1 MGIRNFL
8 LKRLILEEKN
18 SLALTIVIILSIALG
33 EIIIILTI
41 SIMNGFQNDFF
52 LSTTNVESGNLK
64 IENEL
69 TQEEIKKI
77 KKIEG
82 IKHINK
88 IYETQGIGIQ
98 DYYYPTILNI
108 IAVDIKDLKKD
119 QNFITFTGLEKDEL
133 DLKDDEIIIGNILSY
148 NFNLLKNDTLR
159 LIITDE
165 IKNFISLD
173 NDIKNF
179 KIKSIF
185 KSNYA
190 KINENLI
197 FMNIDYFIKNNL
209 LHNSNI
215 NYQVKTKN
223 LNPSNKLIEKIK
235 AIINQKIK
243 IKTWN
248 EYNKEFYKALKIER
262 NTMLIILT
270 SIFIVIAVNAYYLQK
285 RIIINKNKAILI
297 LLSMGLRIKKIK
309 QIFFVH
315 SIIICTIGG
324 LLGLILGISISLNIN
339 EILKIIDNL
348 VNSSINFL
356 NQILALEIDGIKI
369 QIVKDTITPKLFL
382 SDLVFTFCFACF
394 STIYSSMKATKKI
407 GIQKNIETIN
417 ES

>member
-1 MGIRNFL
+1 MSIRNFL

-52 LSTTNVESGNLK
+52 LSITNVESGNLK

-98 DYYYPTILNI
+98 NYYYPTILNI

-119 QNFITFTGLEKDEL
+119 QNFISFTGLEKDEL
-133 DLKDDEIIIGNILSY
+133 DLKDNEIIIGNVLSH
-148 NFNLLKNDTLR
+148 NFNLFENDPLE

-165 IKNFISLD
+165 IKTLISLE
-173 NDIKNF
+173 NDIKSF

-190 KINENLI
+190 KINETLI
-197 FMNIDYFIKNNL
+197 FMNIDYFIKNKI
-209 LHNSNI
+209 LHNSGI

-235 AIINQKIK
+235 AVNPKIK
-243 IKTWN
+243 AKTWN
-248 EYNKEFYKALKIER
+248 EYNKEFYKILKIER
-262 NTMLIILT
+262 NTMLIILA
-270 SIFIVIAVNAYYLQK
+270 SIFIVIAVNTYYLQK

-297 LLSMGLRIKKIK
+297 LLAMGLRIKKIK
-309 QIFFVH
+309 QIFFIH
-315 SIIICTIGG
+315 SIIICTVGG
-324 LLGLILGISISLNIN
+324 LLGLTLGISISLNIN

-348 VNSSINFL
+348 VNTLINFL
-356 NQILALEIDGIKI
+356 NQILALKIDGIKI
-369 QIVKDTITPKLFL
+369 QIVKNTITPKLFL
-382 SDLVFTFCFACF
+382 SDLTFTFCFACF
-394 STIYSSMKATKKI
+394 STMYSSMKATKKI
-407 GIQKNIETIN
+407 GSQKNIETIN
-417 ES
+417 GQ

>member
-52 LSTTNVESGNLK
+52 LSITNVESGNLK

-69 TQEEIKKI
+69 TQEELKKI

-82 IKHINK
+82 INHINK
-88 IYETQGIGIQ
+88 MYETQGIGIQ
-98 DYYYPTILNI
+98 NYYYPTILNI
-108 IAVDIKDLKKD
+108 IAIDIQDLKKD
-119 QNFITFTGLEKDEL
+119 QNFISFTGLEKAEL
-133 DLKDDEIIIGNILSY
+133 NLKDNEIIIGNILSY
-148 NFNLLKNDTLR
+148 NFNLFENDDLG
-159 LIITDE
+159 LIIIDE
-165 IKNFISLD
+165 IKNFISLE

-190 KINENLI
+190 KINETLI
-197 FMNIDYFIKNNL
+197 FMNIDYFIKNKVL
-209 LHNSNI
+209 RNSSI
-215 NYQVKTKN
+215 NYQIKTTN

-235 AIINQKIK
+235 AINPKIK
-243 IKTWN
+243 VKTWN
-248 EYNKEFYKALKIER
+248 EYNKEFYKTLKIER
-262 NTMLIILT
+262 NTMLIILA
-270 SIFIVIAVNAYYLQK
+270 SIFIVIAVNSYYLQK
-285 RIIINKNKAILI
+285 RIIINKNKAISI
-297 LLSMGLRIKKIK
+297 LLAMGLRIKKIK
-309 QIFFVH
+309 QIFIIH

-348 VNSSINFL
+348 VNTLINFL
-356 NQILALEIDGIKI
+356 NQIFALEIEGIKI
-369 QIVKDTITPKLFL
+369 QIVKNIITPKLFL
-382 SDLVFTFCFACF
+382 SDLAFTFCFACF

-407 GIQKNIETIN
+407 GSQKNIETIN
-417 ES
+417 GS

>member
-8 LKRLILEEKN
+8 LKKLILEEKN

-52 LSTTNVESGNLK
+52 LSITNVESGNLK

-69 TQEEIKKI
+69 TQEEIEEI

-98 DYYYPTILNI
+98 NYYYPTILNV
-108 IAVDIKDLKKD
+108 IAIDIENLKKD
-119 QNFITFTGLEKDEL
+119 QNFISFTGLNEDEMDIKDNEV
-133 DLKDDEIIIGNILSY
+133 IIGNVLSH
-148 NFNLLKNDTLR
+148 NFNLFENDTLG

-165 IKNFISLD
+165 IKFFISLE

-190 KINENLI
+190 KINETLI
-197 FMNIDYFIKNNL
+197 FMNIDYFIKNKILN
-209 LHNSNI
+209 NSSI
-215 NYQVKTKN
+215 NYQIKTKN
-223 LNPSNKLIEKIK
+223 LNPSNKLIKKIK
-235 AIINQKIK
+235 AVNPKIK
-243 IKTWN
+243 VKTWN
-248 EYNKEFYKALKIER
+248 EYNKEFYKTLKIER

-297 LLSMGLRIKKIK
+297 LLAMGLRIKKIK
-309 QIFFVH
+309 QIFFIH
-315 SIIICTIGG
+315 AIIICTIGG
-324 LLGLILGISISLNIN
+324 LLGLLLGISISLNIN

-348 VNSSINFL
+348 ANVLIIFL
-356 NQILALEIDGIKI
+356 NKILALEIASIKI
-369 QIVKDTITPKLFL
+369 QIVKNTITPKLFL
-382 SDLVFTFCFACF
+382 SDLAFTFFFACF
-394 STIYSSMKATKKI
+394 STIYSSLKVTKQI
-407 GIQKNIETIN
+407 GSQKNIETIN
-417 ES
+417 GS

>member
-133 DLKDDEIIIGNILSY
+133 DLKDDEIIIGNVLSY
-148 NFNLLKNDTLR
+148 NFNLFKNDALR

-165 IKNFISLD
+165 IKNFISLE

-190 KINENLI
+190 KINETLI

-209 LHNSNI
+209 LDNSSI

-235 AIINQKIK
+235 AINPKIK
-243 IKTWN
+243 VKTWN

-309 QIFFVH
+309 QIFFIH
-315 SIIICTIGG
+315 SIIICTTGG

-356 NQILALEIDGIKI
+356 NQILALEIDDIKI

-394 STIYSSMKATKKI
+394 STIYSSIKATKKI
-407 GIQKNIETIN
+407 GSQKNIETIN
-417 ES
+417 GS

>member
-52 LSTTNVESGNLK
+52 LSITNVESGNLK

-69 TQEEIKKI
+69 TQEELKKI

-82 IKHINK
+82 INHINK
-88 IYETQGIGIQ
+88 MYETQGIGIQ
-98 DYYYPTILNI
+98 NYYYPTILNI
-108 IAVDIKDLKKD
+108 IAIDIQDLKKD
-119 QNFITFTGLEKDEL
+119 QNFISFTGLEKAEL
-133 DLKDDEIIIGNILSY
+133 DLKDNEIIIGNILSY
-148 NFNLLKNDTLR
+148 NFNLFENDDLG
-159 LIITDE
+159 LIIIDE
-165 IKNFISLD
+165 IKNFISLE

-190 KINENLI
+190 KINETLI
-197 FMNIDYFIKNNL
+197 FMNIDYFIKNKVL
-209 LHNSNI
+209 RNSSI
-215 NYQVKTKN
+215 NYQIKTTN

-235 AIINQKIK
+235 AINPKIK
-243 IKTWN
+243 VKTWN
-248 EYNKEFYKALKIER
+248 EYNKEFYKTLKIER
-262 NTMLIILT
+262 NTMLIILA
-270 SIFIVIAVNAYYLQK
+270 SIFIVIAVNSYYLQK
-285 RIIINKNKAILI
+285 RIIINKNKAISI
-297 LLSMGLRIKKIK
+297 LLAMGLRIKKIK
-309 QIFFVH
+309 QIFIIH

-348 VNSSINFL
+348 VNTLINFL
-356 NQILALEIDGIKI
+356 NQIFALEIEGIKI
-369 QIVKDTITPKLFL
+369 QIVKNIITPKLFL
-382 SDLVFTFCFACF
+382 SDLAFTFCFACF

-407 GIQKNIETIN
+407 GSQKNIETIN
-417 ES
+417 GS

>member
-52 LSTTNVESGNLK
+52 LSITNVESGNLK

-98 DYYYPTILNI
+98 NYYYPTILNI

-119 QNFITFTGLEKDEL
+119 QNFISFTGLEKDEL
-133 DLKDDEIIIGNILSY
+133 DLKDNEIIIGNVLSH
-148 NFNLLKNDTLR
+148 NFNLFENDPLE

-165 IKNFISLD
+165 IKTLISLE
-173 NDIKNF
+173 NDIKSF

-190 KINENLI
+190 KINETLI
-197 FMNIDYFIKNNL
+197 FMNIDYFIKNKI
-209 LHNSNI
+209 LHNSGI

-235 AIINQKIK
+235 AVNPKIK
-243 IKTWN
+243 AKTWN
-248 EYNKEFYKALKIER
+248 ECNKEFYKILKIER
-262 NTMLIILT
+262 NTMLIILA
-270 SIFIVIAVNAYYLQK
+270 SIFIVIAVNTYYLQK

-297 LLSMGLRIKKIK
+297 LLAMGLRIKKIK
-309 QIFFVH
+309 QIFFIH
-315 SIIICTIGG
+315 SIIICTVGG
-324 LLGLILGISISLNIN
+324 LLGLTLGISISLNIN

-348 VNSSINFL
+348 VNTLINFL
-356 NQILALEIDGIKI
+356 NQILALKIDGIKI
-369 QIVKDTITPKLFL
+369 QIVKNTITPKLFL
-382 SDLVFTFCFACF
+382 SDLTFTFCFACF
-394 STIYSSMKATKKI
+394 STMYSSMKATKKI
-407 GIQKNIETIN
+407 GSQKNIETIN
-417 ES
+417 GQ

>member
-133 DLKDDEIIIGNILSY
+133 DLKDDEIIIGNVLSY
-148 NFNLLKNDTLR
+148 NFNLFKNDTLR
-159 LIITDE
+159 LVITDE
-165 IKNFISLD
+165 IKNFISLE

-190 KINENLI
+190 KINETLI

-223 LNPSNKLIEKIK
+223 LNPSNKLIKKIK
-235 AIINQKIK
+235 AINPKIK
-243 IKTWN
+243 VKAWN
-248 EYNKEFYKALKIER
+248 EYNKEFYKTLKIER

-309 QIFFVH
+309 QIFFIH

-348 VNSSINFL
+348 VNSLINFL

-394 STIYSSMKATKKI
+394 STIYSSIKATKKI
-407 GIQKNIETIN
+407 GSQKNIETIN
-417 ES
+417 GS

>member
-133 DLKDDEIIIGNILSY
+133 DLKDDDIIIGNVLSY
-148 NFNLLKNDTLR
+148 NFNLFKNDTLR

-165 IKNFISLD
+165 IKNFISLE

-190 KINENLI
+190 KINETLI

-209 LHNSNI
+209 LHNSSI

-235 AIINQKIK
+235 AINPKIK
-243 IKTWN
+243 VKTWN
-248 EYNKEFYKALKIER
+248 EYNKELYKTLKIER

-309 QIFFVH
+309 QIFFIH

-339 EILKIIDNL
+339 EILKTIDNL

-356 NQILALEIDGIKI
+356 NQILALEIDVIKI

-407 GIQKNIETIN
+407 GSQKNIETIN
-417 ES
+417 GS

>member
-133 DLKDDEIIIGNILSY
+133 DLKDDEIIIGNVLSY
-148 NFNLLKNDTLR
+148 NLNLFKNDALR

-165 IKNFISLD
+165 IKNFISLE

-190 KINENLI
+190 KINETLI
-197 FMNIDYFIKNNL
+197 FMKIDYFIKNNL
-209 LHNSNI
+209 LHNSSI

-235 AIINQKIK
+235 AINPKIK
-243 IKTWN
+243 VKTWN

-309 QIFFVH
+309 QIFFIH

-394 STIYSSMKATKKI
+394 STIYSSIKATKKI
-407 GIQKNIETIN
+407 GSQKNIETIN
-417 ES
+417 GS

>member
-133 DLKDDEIIIGNILSY
+133 DLKDDEIIIGNVLSY
-148 NFNLLKNDTLR
+148 NFNLFKNDALR

-165 IKNFISLD
+165 IKNFISLE

-190 KINENLI
+190 KINETLI
-197 FMNIDYFIKNNL
+197 FMNMDYFIKNNL
-209 LHNSNI
+209 LDNSSI
-215 NYQVKTKN
+215 DYQVKTKN

-235 AIINQKIK
+235 AINPKIK
-243 IKTWN
+243 VKTWN

-309 QIFFVH
+309 QIFFIH

-394 STIYSSMKATKKI
+394 STIYSSIKATKKI
-407 GIQKNIETIN
+407 GSQKNIETIN
-417 ES
+417 GS

>member
-52 LSTTNVESGNLK
+52 LSITNVESGNLK

-98 DYYYPTILNI
+98 NYYYPTILNI

-119 QNFITFTGLEKDEL
+119 QNFISFTGLEKDAL
-133 DLKDDEIIIGNILSY
+133 DLKDNEIIIGNVLSH
-148 NFNLLKNDTLR
+148 NFNLFENDPLE

-165 IKNFISLD
+165 IKTLISLE
-173 NDIKNF
+173 NDIKSF

-190 KINENLI
+190 KINETLI
-197 FMNIDYFIKNNL
+197 FMNIDYFIKNKI
-209 LHNSNI
+209 LHNSGI

-235 AIINQKIK
+235 AVNPKIK
-243 IKTWN
+243 AKTWN
-248 EYNKEFYKALKIER
+248 EYNKEFYKILKIER
-262 NTMLIILT
+262 NTMLIILA
-270 SIFIVIAVNAYYLQK
+270 SIFIVIAVNTYYLQK

-297 LLSMGLRIKKIK
+297 LLAMGLRIKKIK
-309 QIFFVH
+309 QIFFIH
-315 SIIICTIGG
+315 SIIICTVGG
-324 LLGLILGISISLNIN
+324 LLGLTLGISISLNIN

-348 VNSSINFL
+348 VNTLINFL
-356 NQILALEIDGIKI
+356 NQILALKIDGIKI
-369 QIVKDTITPKLFL
+369 QIVKNTITPKLFL
-382 SDLVFTFCFACF
+382 SDLTFTFCFACF
-394 STIYSSMKATKKI
+394 STMYSSMKATKKI
-407 GIQKNIETIN
+407 GSQKNIETIN
-417 ES
+417 GQ

>member
-133 DLKDDEIIIGNILSY
+133 DLKHDEIIIGNVLSY
-148 NFNLLKNDTLR
+148 NFNLFKNDALR

-165 IKNFISLD
+165 IKNFISLE

-185 KSNYA
+185 ESNYA
-190 KINENLI
+190 KINETLI

-235 AIINQKIK
+235 AINPKIK
-243 IKTWN
+243 VKTWN

-309 QIFFVH
+309 QIFFIH

-394 STIYSSMKATKKI
+394 STIYSSIKATKKI
-407 GIQKNIETIN
+407 GSQKNIETIN
-417 ES
+417 GS

>member
-108 IAVDIKDLKKD
+108 IAVDIKDIKKD

-133 DLKDDEIIIGNILSY
+133 DLKDDEIIIGNVLSY
-148 NFNLLKNDTLR
+148 NFNLFKNDALR
-159 LIITDE
+159 LIITDV
-165 IKNFISLD
+165 IKNFISLE
-173 NDIKNF
+173 ND
-179 KIKSIF
+179 
-185 KSNYA
+185 
-190 KINENLI
+190 
-197 FMNIDYFIKNNL
+197 
-209 LHNSNI
+209 SNI

-235 AIINQKIK
+235 AINPKIK
-243 IKTWN
+243 VKTWN

-309 QIFFVH
+309 QIFFIH

-394 STIYSSMKATKKI
+394 STIYSSIKATKKI
-407 GIQKNIETIN
+407 GSQKNIETIN
-417 ES
+417 GS

>member
-52 LSTTNVESGNLK
+52 LSITNVESGNLK

-98 DYYYPTILNI
+98 NYYYPTILNI

-119 QNFITFTGLEKDEL
+119 QNFISFTGLEKDEL
-133 DLKDDEIIIGNILSY
+133 DLKDNEIIIGNVLSH
-148 NFNLLKNDTLR
+148 NFNLFENDPLE

-165 IKNFISLD
+165 IKTLISLE
-173 NDIKNF
+173 NDIKSF

-190 KINENLI
+190 KINETLI
-197 FMNIDYFIKNNL
+197 FMNIDYFIKNKI
-209 LHNSNI
+209 LHNSGI

-235 AIINQKIK
+235 AVNPKIK
-243 IKTWN
+243 AKTWN
-248 EYNKEFYKALKIER
+248 EYNKEFYKILKIER
-262 NTMLIILT
+262 NTMLIILA
-270 SIFIVIAVNAYYLQK
+270 SIFIVIAVNTYYLQK

-297 LLSMGLRIKKIK
+297 LLAMGLRIKKIK
-309 QIFFVH
+309 QIFFIH
-315 SIIICTIGG
+315 SIIICTVGG
-324 LLGLILGISISLNIN
+324 LLGLTLGISISLNIN

-348 VNSSINFL
+348 VNTLINFL
-356 NQILALEIDGIKI
+356 NQILALKIDGIKI
-369 QIVKDTITPKLFL
+369 QIVKNTITPKLFL
-382 SDLVFTFCFACF
+382 SDLTFTFCFACF
-394 STIYSSMKATKKI
+394 STMYSSMKATKKI
-407 GIQKNIETIN
+407 GSQKNIKTIN
-417 ES
+417 GQ

>member
-52 LSTTNVESGNLK
+52 LSITNVESGNLK

-69 TQEEIKKI
+69 TQEELKKI

-82 IKHINK
+82 INHINK
-88 IYETQGIGIQ
+88 MYETQGVGIQ
-98 DYYYPTILNI
+98 NYYYPTILNI
-108 IAVDIKDLKKD
+108 IAIDIQDLKKD
-119 QNFITFTGLEKDEL
+119 QNFISFTGLEKAEL
-133 DLKDDEIIIGNILSY
+133 DLKDNEIIIGNILSY
-148 NFNLLKNDTLR
+148 NFNLFENDDLG
-159 LIITDE
+159 LIIIDE
-165 IKNFISLD
+165 IKNFISLE

-190 KINENLI
+190 KINETLI
-197 FMNIDYFIKNNL
+197 FMNIDYFIKNKIL
-209 LHNSNI
+209 RNSSI
-215 NYQVKTKN
+215 NYQIKTTN

-235 AIINQKIK
+235 AINPKIK
-243 IKTWN
+243 VKTWN
-248 EYNKEFYKALKIER
+248 EYNKEFYKTLKIER
-262 NTMLIILT
+262 NTMLIILA
-270 SIFIVIAVNAYYLQK
+270 SIFIVIAVNSYYLQK
-285 RIIINKNKAILI
+285 RIIINKNKAISI
-297 LLSMGLRIKKIK
+297 LLAMGLRIKKIK
-309 QIFFVH
+309 QIFIIH

-348 VNSSINFL
+348 VNTLINFL
-356 NQILALEIDGIKI
+356 NQIFALEIEGIKI
-369 QIVKDTITPKLFL
+369 QIVKNIITPKLFL
-382 SDLVFTFCFACF
+382 SDLAFTFCFACF

-407 GIQKNIETIN
+407 GSQKNIETIN
-417 ES
+417 GS

>member
-108 IAVDIKDLKKD
+108 IAVDIKDIKKD

-133 DLKDDEIIIGNILSY
+133 DLKDDEIIIGNVLSY
-148 NFNLLKNDTLR
+148 NFNLFKNDALR

-165 IKNFISLD
+165 IKNFISLE

-190 KINENLI
+190 RINETLI
-197 FMNIDYFIKNNL
+197 FMNIGYFIKNNL
-209 LHNSNI
+209 LDNSSI

-235 AIINQKIK
+235 AINPKIK

-309 QIFFVH
+309 QIFFIH

-394 STIYSSMKATKKI
+394 STIYSSIKATKKI
-407 GIQKNIETIN
+407 GSQKNIETIN
-417 ES
+417 GS

>member
-108 IAVDIKDLKKD
+108 IAVDIKDIKKD

-133 DLKDDEIIIGNILSY
+133 DLKDDEIIIGNVLSY
-148 NFNLLKNDTLR
+148 NFNLFKNDALR

-165 IKNFISLD
+165 IKNFISLE

-190 KINENLI
+190 RINETLI

-209 LHNSNI
+209 LDNSSI

-235 AIINQKIK
+235 AINPKIK

-248 EYNKEFYKALKIER
+248 EYNKEFYKTLKIER

-309 QIFFVH
+309 QIFFIH

-407 GIQKNIETIN
+407 GSQKNIETIN
-417 ES
+417 GS

>member
-52 LSTTNVESGNLK
+52 LSITNVESGNLK

-98 DYYYPTILNI
+98 NYYYPTILNI

-119 QNFITFTGLEKDEL
+119 QNFISFTGLEKDEL
-133 DLKDDEIIIGNILSY
+133 DLKDNEIIIGNVLSH
-148 NFNLLKNDTLR
+148 NFNLFENDPLE

-165 IKNFISLD
+165 IKTLISLE
-173 NDIKNF
+173 NDIKSF

-190 KINENLI
+190 KINETLI
-197 FMNIDYFIKNNL
+197 FMNIDYFIKNKI
-209 LHNSNI
+209 LHNSGI

-235 AIINQKIK
+235 AVNPKIK
-243 IKTWN
+243 AKTWN
-248 EYNKEFYKALKIER
+248 EYNKEFYKILKIER
-262 NTMLIILT
+262 NTMLIILA
-270 SIFIVIAVNAYYLQK
+270 SIFIVIAVNTYYLQK

-297 LLSMGLRIKKIK
+297 LLAMGLRIKKIK
-309 QIFFVH
+309 QIFFIH
-315 SIIICTIGG
+315 SIIICTVGG
-324 LLGLILGISISLNIN
+324 LLGLTLGISISLNIN

-348 VNSSINFL
+348 VNTLINFL
-356 NQILALEIDGIKI
+356 NQILALKIDGIKI
-369 QIVKDTITPKLFL
+369 QIVKNTITPKLFL
-382 SDLVFTFCFACF
+382 SDLTFTFCFACF
-394 STIYSSMKATKKI
+394 STMYSSMKATKKI
-407 GIQKNIETIN
+407 GSQKNIETIN
-417 ES
+417 GQ

>member
-133 DLKDDEIIIGNILSY
+133 DLKDDEIIIGNVLSY
-148 NFNLLKNDTLR
+148 NFNLFKNDALR

-165 IKNFISLD
+165 IKNFISLE

-190 KINENLI
+190 KINETLI

-209 LHNSNI
+209 LHNSSI

-235 AIINQKIK
+235 AINPKIK
-243 IKTWN
+243 VKTWN
-248 EYNKEFYKALKIER
+248 EYNKELYKTLKIER

-309 QIFFVH
+309 QIFFIH

-339 EILKIIDNL
+339 EILKTIDNL

-356 NQILALEIDGIKI
+356 NQILALEIDVIKI

-407 GIQKNIETIN
+407 GSQKNIETIN
-417 ES
+417 GS

>member
-33 EIIIILTI
+33 ETIIILTI

-133 DLKDDEIIIGNILSY
+133 DLKDDEIIIGNVLSY
-148 NFNLLKNDTLR
+148 NFNLFKNDALR

-165 IKNFISLD
+165 IKNFISLE

-190 KINENLI
+190 KINETLI
-197 FMNIDYFIKNNL
+197 FMKIDYFIKNNL
-209 LHNSNI
+209 LDNSNI

-235 AIINQKIK
+235 AINPKIK
-243 IKTWN
+243 VKTWN

-309 QIFFVH
+309 QIFFIH

-339 EILKIIDNL
+339 EILKTIDNL

-394 STIYSSMKATKKI
+394 STIYSSIKATKKI
-407 GIQKNIETIN
+407 GSQKNIETIN
-417 ES
+417 GS

>member
-52 LSTTNVESGNLK
+52 LSITNVESGNLK

-69 TQEEIKKI
+69 TQEELKKI

-82 IKHINK
+82 INHINK
-88 IYETQGIGIQ
+88 MYETQGIGIQ
-98 DYYYPTILNI
+98 NYYYPTILNI
-108 IAVDIKDLKKD
+108 IAIDIQDLKKD
-119 QNFITFTGLEKDEL
+119 QNFISFTGLEKAEL
-133 DLKDDEIIIGNILSY
+133 DLKDNEIIIGNILSY
-148 NFNLLKNDTLR
+148 NFNLFENDDLG
-159 LIITDE
+159 LIIIDE
-165 IKNFISLD
+165 IKNFISLE

-190 KINENLI
+190 KINETLI
-197 FMNIDYFIKNNL
+197 FMNIDYFIKNKVL
-209 LHNSNI
+209 RNSSI
-215 NYQVKTKN
+215 NYQIKTTN

-235 AIINQKIK
+235 AINPKIK
-243 IKTWN
+243 VKTWN
-248 EYNKEFYKALKIER
+248 EYNKEFYKTLKIER
-262 NTMLIILT
+262 NTMLIILA
-270 SIFIVIAVNAYYLQK
+270 SIFIVIAVNSYYLQK
-285 RIIINKNKAILI
+285 RIIINKNKAISI
-297 LLSMGLRIKKIK
+297 LLAMGLRIKKIK
-309 QIFFVH
+309 QIFIIH

-348 VNSSINFL
+348 VNTLINLL
-356 NQILALEIDGIKI
+356 NQIFALEIEGIKI
-369 QIVKDTITPKLFL
+369 QIVKNIITPKLFL
-382 SDLVFTFCFACF
+382 SDLAFTFCFACF

-407 GIQKNIETIN
+407 GSQKNIETIN
-417 ES
+417 GS

>member
-108 IAVDIKDLKKD
+108 IAVDIKDIKKD

-133 DLKDDEIIIGNILSY
+133 DLKDDEIIIGNVLSY
-148 NFNLLKNDTLR
+148 NFNLFKNDALR
-159 LIITDE
+159 LIITDV
-165 IKNFISLD
+165 IKNFISLE

-190 KINENLI
+190 KINETLI

-209 LHNSNI
+209 LDNSNI

-235 AIINQKIK
+235 AINPKIK
-243 IKTWN
+243 VKTWN

-309 QIFFVH
+309 QIFFIH

-394 STIYSSMKATKKI
+394 STIYSSIKATKKI
-407 GIQKNIETIN
+407 GSQKNIETIN
-417 ES
+417 GS

>member
-18 SLALTIVIILSIALG
+18 SLTLTIVIILSIALG

-52 LSTTNVESGNLK
+52 LSITNVESGNLK

-77 KKIEG
+77 KNIDG
-82 IKHINK
+82 ITHINK
-88 IYETQGIGIQ
+88 MYETQGIGIQ
-98 DYYYPTILNI
+98 NYYYPTILNI
-108 IAVDIKDLKKD
+108 IAVDIQDLKKD
-119 QNFITFTGLEKDEL
+119 QNFISFTGLRKAEM
-133 DLKDDEIIIGNILSY
+133 DLRDNEIVIGNALSY
-148 NFNLLKNDTLR
+148 NFNLFENDTLE

-165 IKNFISLD
+165 IKNFISLE
-173 NDIKNF
+173 NDIKKF

-185 KSNYA
+185 KSNYE
-190 KINENLI
+190 KTNETLI
-197 FMNIDYFIKNNL
+197 FMNIDYFIKNKIL
-209 LHNSNI
+209 DNSSI

-223 LNPSNKLIEKIK
+223 LNPSSKLIEKIK
-235 AIINQKIK
+235 DINPKIK
-243 IKTWN
+243 VKTWN

-297 LLSMGLRIKKIK
+297 LLAMGLRIKKIK
-309 QIFFVH
+309 QIFLIH

-324 LLGLILGISISLNIN
+324 LIGLILGILISLNIN
-339 EILKIIDNL
+339 EILKIIDDL
-348 VNSSINFL
+348 VNTLINFL
-356 NQILALEIDGIKI
+356 NQIFALEIDNIKI
-369 QIVKDTITPKLFL
+369 QIVKNIITPKLFL
-382 SDLVFTFCFACF
+382 SDLAFTFCFACF
-394 STIYSSMKATKKI
+394 STIYASTKATKKI
-407 GIQKNIETIN
+407 GNQKNTENIN
-417 ES
+417 GS

>member
-1 MGIRNFL
+1 MDIRNFL

-64 IENEL
+64 IENKL

-108 IAVDIKDLKKD
+108 IAVDTKDLKKD

-133 DLKDDEIIIGNILSY
+133 DLKDDEIIIGNVLSY

-159 LIITDE
+159 LIIADE
-165 IKNFISLD
+165 IKKFISLE

-235 AIINQKIK
+235 AINQKIK
-243 IKTWN
+243 VKTWN

-309 QIFFVH
+309 QIFFIH

-382 SDLVFTFCFACF
+382 SDLAFTFCFACF

-407 GIQKNIETIN
+407 GSQKNIETIN
-417 ES
+417 GA

>member
-52 LSTTNVESGNLK
+52 LSITNVESGNLK

-69 TQEEIKKI
+69 TQEELKEI

-82 IKHINK
+82 ISHINK
-88 IYETQGIGIQ
+88 MYETQGIGIQ
-98 DYYYPTILNI
+98 NYYYPTILNI
-108 IAVDIKDLKKD
+108 IAIDIQDLKKD
-119 QNFITFTGLEKDEL
+119 QNFISFTGLEKAEL
-133 DLKDDEIIIGNILSY
+133 DLKDNEIIIGNILSY
-148 NFNLLKNDTLR
+148 NFNLFENDDLG
-159 LIITDE
+159 LIIIDE
-165 IKNFISLD
+165 IKNFISLE

-190 KINENLI
+190 KINETLI
-197 FMNIDYFIKNNL
+197 FMNIDYFIKNKVL
-209 LHNSNI
+209 RNSSI
-215 NYQVKTKN
+215 NYQIKTTN

-235 AIINQKIK
+235 AINPKIK
-243 IKTWN
+243 VKTWN
-248 EYNKEFYKALKIER
+248 EYNKEFYKTLKIER
-262 NTMLIILT
+262 NTMLIILA
-270 SIFIVIAVNAYYLQK
+270 SIFIVIAVNSYYLQK
-285 RIIINKNKAILI
+285 RIIINKNKAISI
-297 LLSMGLRIKKIK
+297 LLAMGLRIKKIK
-309 QIFFVH
+309 QIFIIH

-348 VNSSINFL
+348 VNTLINFL
-356 NQILALEIDGIKI
+356 NQIFALEIEGIKI
-369 QIVKDTITPKLFL
+369 QIVKNIITPKLFL
-382 SDLVFTFCFACF
+382 SDLAFTFCFACF

-407 GIQKNIETIN
+407 GSQKNIETIN
-417 ES
+417 GS

>member
-108 IAVDIKDLKKD
+108 IAVDIKDIKKD

-133 DLKDDEIIIGNILSY
+133 DLKDDEIIIGNVLSY
-148 NFNLLKNDTLR
+148 NFNLFKNDALR
-159 LIITDE
+159 LIITDV
-165 IKNFISLD
+165 IKNFISLE

-190 KINENLI
+190 KINETLI

-209 LHNSNI
+209 LDNSNI

-235 AIINQKIK
+235 AINPKIK
-243 IKTWN
+243 VKTWN

-297 LLSMGLRIKKIK
+297 VLSMGLRIKKIK
-309 QIFFVH
+309 QIFFIH

-394 STIYSSMKATKKI
+394 STIYSSIKATKKI
-407 GIQKNIETIN
+407 GSQKNIETIN
-417 ES
+417 GS

>member
-52 LSTTNVESGNLK
+52 LSITNVESGNLK

-69 TQEEIKKI
+69 TQEELKEI

-82 IKHINK
+82 INHINK
-88 IYETQGIGIQ
+88 MYETQGIGIQ
-98 DYYYPTILNI
+98 NYYYPTILNI
-108 IAVDIKDLKKD
+108 IAIDIQDLKKD
-119 QNFITFTGLEKDEL
+119 QNFISFTGLEKAEL
-133 DLKDDEIIIGNILSY
+133 DLKDNEIIIGNILSY
-148 NFNLLKNDTLR
+148 NFNLFENDDLG
-159 LIITDE
+159 LIIIDE
-165 IKNFISLD
+165 IKNFISLE

-190 KINENLI
+190 KINETLI
-197 FMNIDYFIKNNL
+197 FMNIDYFIKNKVL
-209 LHNSNI
+209 RNSSI
-215 NYQVKTKN
+215 NYQIKTTN

-235 AIINQKIK
+235 AINPKIK
-243 IKTWN
+243 VKTWN
-248 EYNKEFYKALKIER
+248 EYNKEFYKTLKIER
-262 NTMLIILT
+262 NTMLIILA
-270 SIFIVIAVNAYYLQK
+270 SIFIVIAVNSYYLQK
-285 RIIINKNKAILI
+285 RIIINKNKAISI
-297 LLSMGLRIKKIK
+297 LLAMGLRIKKIK
-309 QIFFVH
+309 QIFIIH

-324 LLGLILGISISLNIN
+324 LLGLMLGISISLNIN

-348 VNSSINFL
+348 VNTLINFL
-356 NQILALEIDGIKI
+356 NQIFALEIEGIKI
-369 QIVKDTITPKLFL
+369 QIVKNIITPKLFL
-382 SDLVFTFCFACF
+382 SDLSFTFCFACF

-407 GIQKNIETIN
+407 GSQKNIETIN
-417 ES
+417 GS

>member
-33 EIIIILTI
+33 ETIIILTI

-52 LSTTNVESGNLK
+52 LSITNVESGNLK

-98 DYYYPTILNI
+98 NYYYPTILNI

-119 QNFITFTGLEKDEL
+119 QNFISFTGLEKDEL
-133 DLKDDEIIIGNILSY
+133 DLKDNEIIIGNVLSH
-148 NFNLLKNDTLR
+148 NFNLFENDPLE

-165 IKNFISLD
+165 IKTLISLE
-173 NDIKNF
+173 NDIKSF

-190 KINENLI
+190 KINETLI
-197 FMNIDYFIKNNL
+197 FMNIDYFIKNKI
-209 LHNSNI
+209 LHNSGI

-235 AIINQKIK
+235 AVNPKIK
-243 IKTWN
+243 AKTWN
-248 EYNKEFYKALKIER
+248 EYNKEFYKILKIER
-262 NTMLIILT
+262 NTMLIILA

-297 LLSMGLRIKKIK
+297 LLAMGLRIKKIK
-309 QIFFVH
+309 QIFFIH
-315 SIIICTIGG
+315 SIIICTVGG
-324 LLGLILGISISLNIN
+324 LLGLTLGISISLNIN
-339 EILKIIDNL
+339 EIFKIIDNL
-348 VNSSINFL
+348 VNTLINFL
-356 NQILALEIDGIKI
+356 NQILALKIDGIKI
-369 QIVKDTITPKLFL
+369 QIVKNTITPKLFL
-382 SDLVFTFCFACF
+382 SDLAFTFCFACF
-394 STIYSSMKATKKI
+394 STMYSSMKATKKI
-407 GIQKNIETIN
+407 GSQKNIETIN
-417 ES
+417 GQ

>member
-133 DLKDDEIIIGNILSY
+133 DLKDDEIIIGNVLSY

-165 IKNFISLD
+165 IKNLISLE

-197 FMNIDYFIKNNL
+197 FMNIDYFIENNL

-235 AIINQKIK
+235 AINPKIK
-243 IKTWN
+243 VKTWN

-309 QIFFVH
+309 QIFFIH

-348 VNSSINFL
+348 ANSSINFL

-394 STIYSSMKATKKI
+394 STIYSSIKATKKI
-407 GIQKNIETIN
+407 GSQKNIETIN
-417 ES
+417 GS

>member
-52 LSTTNVESGNLK
+52 LSITNVESGNLK

-98 DYYYPTILNI
+98 NYYYPTILNI

-119 QNFITFTGLEKDEL
+119 QNFISFTGLEKDEL
-133 DLKDDEIIIGNILSY
+133 DLKDNEIIIGNVLSH
-148 NFNLLKNDTLR
+148 NFNLFENDPLE

-165 IKNFISLD
+165 IKTLISLE
-173 NDIKNF
+173 NDIKSF

-190 KINENLI
+190 KINETLI
-197 FMNIDYFIKNNL
+197 FMNIDYFIKNKI
-209 LHNSNI
+209 LHNSGI

-235 AIINQKIK
+235 AVNPKIK
-243 IKTWN
+243 AKSWN
-248 EYNKEFYKALKIER
+248 EYNRKFYKILKIER
-262 NTMLIILT
+262 NTMLIILA
-270 SIFIVIAVNAYYLQK
+270 SIFIVIAVNTYYLQK

-297 LLSMGLRIKKIK
+297 LLAMGLRIKKIK
-309 QIFFVH
+309 QIFFIH
-315 SIIICTIGG
+315 SIIICTVGG
-324 LLGLILGISISLNIN
+324 LLGLTLGISISLNIN

-348 VNSSINFL
+348 VNTLINFL
-356 NQILALEIDGIKI
+356 NQILALKIDGIKI
-369 QIVKDTITPKLFL
+369 QIVKNTITPKLFL
-382 SDLVFTFCFACF
+382 SDLTFTFCFACF
-394 STIYSSMKATKKI
+394 STMYSSMKATKKI
-407 GIQKNIETIN
+407 GSQKNIETIN
-417 ES
+417 GQ